1 MAFKMKG
8 FPEHQ
13 VKSSPNKITTDDNSR
28 LKKAAK
34 SIWDFGKKSRAWVN
48 EKTGVTKVKEEI
60 KKGAEAMNKA
70 LDAIS
75 KHGQPEK
82 KPGSYR

>member
-34 SIWDFGKKSRAWVN
+34 SIWDFGKIV
-48 EKTGVTKVKEEI
+48 V
-60 KKGAEAMNKA
+60 
-70 LDAIS
+70 
-75 KHGQPEK
+75 
-82 KPGSYR
+82 